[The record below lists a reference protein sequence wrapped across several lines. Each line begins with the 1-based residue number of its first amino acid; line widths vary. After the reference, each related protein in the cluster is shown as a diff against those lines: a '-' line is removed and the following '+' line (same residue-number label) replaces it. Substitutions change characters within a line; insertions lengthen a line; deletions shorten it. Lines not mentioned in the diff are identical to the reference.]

1 MVLSQRHT
9 HITMTTQRRKQ
20 LCLGSRAGSQ
30 WANKILRTL
39 QHPENSPEC
48 TRLHPHPC
56 RLIDGPHLLPPK
68 VSKSTTNR
76 RNSLSILRQTPRKE
90 YLALHFFQIVSCILD
105 RSRRPL
111 PACSAPNSSPTA
123 ALRFCAVPSPSYIIL
138 PQLSVMGSLS
148 YQANWLSS
156 LVSIFF

>member
-1 MVLSQRHT
+1 MLLFIYSSTIFQKGYHT
-9 HITMTTQRRKQ
+9 PLIFLATIIKKSIDHIYV
-20 LCLGSRAGSQ
+20 A
-30 WANKILRTL
+30 
-39 QHPENSPEC
+39 
-48 TRLHPHPC
+48 
-56 RLIDGPHLLPPK
+56 LLFLD
-68 VSKSTTNR
+68 
-76 RNSLSILRQTPRKE
+76 SLFSFT
-90 YLALHFFQIVSCILD
+90 D

-156 LVSIFF
+156 LVSIFFQTSNHATTFPGHPSLLPPLRPSFVFVYFVFALCSA